1 MILASA
7 FCVELRGTSCNEPRG
22 DVGGVPLLGSESKQ
36 RVHDK
41 MVASILHSKMVWS
54 ISGGKG
60 GKHALKTT
68 LYVRAICEDT
78 GTIIVIGLDLSSN
91 ASPLH

>member
-1 MILASA
+1 M
-7 FCVELRGTSCNEPRG
+7 SCNEPRG
-22 DVGGVPLLGSESKQ
+22 DAGGVPLLGSESEQ

-41 MVASILHSKMVWS
+41 MVASTLHSKVVLS

-68 LYVRAICEDT
+68 LCESDLCEDT
-78 GTIIVIGLDLSSN
+78 GTLSVIGPDFSSN

>member
-1 MILASA
+1 MILASVL
-7 FCVELRGTSCNEPRG
+7 CVELRGMSCTETRG
-22 DVGGVPLLGSESKQ
+22 DAGGVPLLGSESEQ

-41 MVASILHSKMVWS
+41 MVASPLHSKMVRS

-68 LYVRAICEDT
+68 LYVRAICEEFRSFLYCFT
-78 GTIIVIGLDLSSN
+78 TPLSISKT
-91 ASPLH
+91 

>member
-7 FCVELRGTSCNEPRG
+7 FCVELRGMSCNEPRG
-22 DVGGVPLLGSESKQ
+22 DAGGVPLLRAESKQ

-41 MVASILHSKMVWS
+41 MVASTLHSKMVWS

-68 LYVRAICEDT
+68 LYVRAICEEFRSFLYCFT
-78 GTIIVIGLDLSSN
+78 TPLSISKT
-91 ASPLH
+91 